1 MIHDSGCKIQCL
13 AFVTFFFEHTYYSI
27 VSIPED
33 QDTSTQGISKSE
45 DQDRKMAGF
54 ERLWVWQK
62 AHKLMLEIHKICRSL
77 PPLERFKLRDQ
88 LERSSSS
95 VADNI
100 AEGHSSYYY
109 QEKIKGF
116 NTARREAGETQNHI
130 RSLQGKSYIGH
141 KIADDLMTRYE
152 EVIRGI
158 NGYINWV
165 RRKRSSK
172 K

>member
-1 MIHDSGCKIQCL
+1 MSG
-13 AFVTFFFEHTYYSI
+13 S
-27 VSIPED
+27 ED
-33 QDTSTQGISKSE
+33 QDTSGQRISASE
-45 DQDRKMAGF
+45 DQGKTRIAGF

-62 AHKLMLEIHKICRSL
+62 AHKLMLEVHRICRSL
-77 PPLERFKLRDQ
+77 PRQERFKLRDQ

-95 VADNI
+95 VPDNI

-116 NTARREAGETQNHI
+116 NTARKEAGESQNHI
-130 RSLQGKSYIGH
+130 RSLEGKGYINRQ
-141 KIADDLMTRYE
+141 IADDLMNRYE

-165 RRKRSSK
+165 RRKRKSRK
-172 K
+172 

>member
-1 MIHDSGCKIQCL
+1 MS
-13 AFVTFFFEHTYYSI
+13 
-27 VSIPED
+27 VSED
-33 QDTSTQGISKSE
+33 QDTSGQRISASE
-45 DQDRKMAGF
+45 DQGKTRIAGF

-62 AHKLMLEIHKICRSL
+62 AHRLMLEVHRICRSL
-77 PPLERFKLRDQ
+77 PRQERFKLRDQ

-95 VADNI
+95 VPDNI

-116 NTARREAGETQNHI
+116 NTARKEAGESQNHI
-130 RSLQGKSYIGH
+130 RSLEGKGYINRQ
-141 KIADDLMTRYE
+141 IADDLMNRYE

-165 RRKRSSK
+165 RRKRKSRK
-172 K
+172 

>member
-1 MIHDSGCKIQCL
+1 
-13 AFVTFFFEHTYYSI
+13 
-27 VSIPED
+27 
-33 QDTSTQGISKSE
+33 
-45 DQDRKMAGF
+45 
-54 ERLWVWQK
+54 
-62 AHKLMLEIHKICRSL
+62 MLEVHKICRGL
-77 PPLERFKLRDQ
+77 PRQERFKLRDQ

-130 RSLQGKSYIGH
+130 RSLQGNSYLTR
-141 KIADDLMTRYE
+141 KIAEDLMTRYE

-165 RRKRSSK
+165 RRKKGAK

>member
-1 MIHDSGCKIQCL
+1 MSG
-13 AFVTFFFEHTYYSI
+13 
-27 VSIPED
+27 
-33 QDTSTQGISKSE
+33 SE
-45 DQDRKMAGF
+45 DQGTRGQGIRKPEHQENTRIAGF

-62 AHKLMLEIHKICRSL
+62 AHKLMLDIHRICRSL
-77 PPLERFKLRDQ
+77 PRHERFKLRDQ

-100 AEGHSSYYY
+100 AEGYSSYYY

-116 NTARREAGETQNHI
+116 NTARKEAGETQNHI
-130 RSLQGKSYIGH
+130 RSLQGKGYVTRQ
-141 KIADDLMTRYE
+141 IADDLMTKYE

-158 NGYINWV
+158 NGYINWI
-165 RRKRSSK
+165 RRKRGSK